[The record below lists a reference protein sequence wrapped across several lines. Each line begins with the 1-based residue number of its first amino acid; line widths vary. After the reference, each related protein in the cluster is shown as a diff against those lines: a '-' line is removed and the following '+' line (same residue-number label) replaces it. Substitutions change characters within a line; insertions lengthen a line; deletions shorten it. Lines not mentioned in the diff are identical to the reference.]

1 MALANL
7 PPIQPPR
14 KWLEDPE
21 ITRGVQDLYFAVYQ
35 LFQRSGGGTDAIEVI
50 DIQVNLNTTAIT
62 ILESE
67 TEDASIGWP
76 EQYLN
81 AGDFSPAFRQS
92 VQASNYV
99 TIGNEILK
107 LSNNVTVTLNAA
119 PNDGE
124 RVRIKSATGKPY
136 TVNGNGRL
144 IDGRKA
150 ITYRNPY
157 NFKELSY
164 SVELDAWS
172 VF

>member
-1 MALANL
+1 MAKVNL
-7 PPIQPPR
+7 TPIQPPR
-14 KWLEDPE
+14 KWLDDPQLS
-21 ITRGVQDLYFAVYQ
+21 RHVQELYFALYQ
-35 LFQRSGGGTDAIEVI
+35 LFERSGGGIDRLDVIQLEVDA
-50 DIQVNLNTTAIT
+50 AFM
-62 ILESE
+62 
-67 TEDASIGWP
+67 GWP

-81 AGDFSPAFRQS
+81 AGDFSPVFKQS
-92 VQASNYV
+92 VQSSNYV

-107 LSNNVTVTLNAA
+107 LSNNVTVTLNAT

-124 RVRIKSATGKPY
+124 RVRVKSATGKPY